1 MANQIKRSEIAEED
15 LYKDIRVSAEKTIEF
30 VEYLNSTLKE
40 TAIVIQKDLKKPLDN
55 TIESIDSLN
64 KSSKLMNET
73 MEQQQKL
80 DKAKADAI
88 KAQLKAEEKLKQLE
102 KEKQKQKK
110 ETVKLTE
117 EELRAKLKEQKASAE
132 QKRILQDEI
141 ILNDK
146 NAGTLEKVAAQSRVL
161 RREREK
167 LNLETEEG
175 KKRLKEINDQL
186 DENNEVIRENSD
198 ALKKQKINVGN
209 YTDSIKDATGEL
221 GGLIGGIKDSID
233 ALKGQVKQFVVLGKS
248 ADTARAKVKLFGKAL
263 KAIGIGAIIALLSS
277 MVSALGDT
285 NSGMLVMQGTL
296 QKAMA
301 TISMFG
307 NKTMD
312 MFSKLS
318 LNIEKTVIQLKSAMG
333 MSDSTSQGRL
343 EEINAELKAIAD
355 KKYDISGTFNAITDG
370 LKAVMEYEWSLAKTS
385 DEIERLMGLEEIL
398 SERAGDMTISFNKQ
412 RRAQEQYNET
422 VIKRIELEKQ
432 LAEENV
438 DAQATKLKVQLM
450 EAGEN
455 YSLTQIKNIEFL
467 EDEKARM
474 IINNAT
480 LLEMVDAKKELI
492 TKDNELA
499 SALAKN
505 AMEAR
510 NTDKD
515 DFEKQ
520 LDYAI
525 DAFDVQKTIN
535 ERIINMERTT
545 LAQREVL
552 TEETRRLAD
561 KSFKNQIGL
570 VQDYTKQRIDF
581 DALVKMSDEEEIRRT
596 LAKND
601 LNETTLTRIL
611 EIIKERKLVLQDL
624 SDLEIETANKRL
636 EKNREILSS
645 EQNINQDTSDLKVEI
660 MEREFELQ
668 KYLNDRDVVL
678 NRAVNYEAIED
689 FKKRID
695 AIRSLKVQQLKE
707 QADYDREQINSEV
720 FEEDVKAQK
729 IEEINRKLVNDII
742 RLQNEALDKKTEID
756 RDLLEKERELVQER
770 TEFQIQALQSL
781 TDLSNELTDRRIAKI
796 DEEIEASQRRF
807 DALSGLAES
816 GNILA
821 KESMAE
827 EAKLMAEQNRKREQL
842 ERRKQRIQLAS
853 TVLETYLSNSANPN
867 VKNPL
872 QKTITDTVLLTEFI
886 KSLPAFFE
894 GTEDTGKDGKGLD
907 NKGGFLSV
915 LHPNERII
923 TAKQNELIGG
933 MSNED
938 LSKLAYNY
946 QNGMIRNI
954 NDTQIGSSFM
964 GVDILAK
971 KLDSL
976 ERAIVNKP
984 EHTLQVEQIIGGV
997 MAISR
1002 STKQG
1007 NTKIY
1012 NRYRV

>member
-1 MANQIKRSEIAEED
+1 
-15 LYKDIRVSAEKTIEF
+15 
-30 VEYLNSTLKE
+30 
-40 TAIVIQKDLKKPLDN
+40 
-55 TIESIDSLN
+55 
-64 KSSKLMNET
+64 
-73 MEQQQKL
+73 
-80 DKAKADAI
+80 
-88 KAQLKAEEKLKQLE
+88 
-102 KEKQKQKK
+102 
-110 ETVKLTE
+110 
-117 EELRAKLKEQKASAE
+117 
-132 QKRILQDEI
+132 
-141 ILNDK
+141 
-146 NAGTLEKVAAQSRVL
+146 
-161 RREREK
+161 
-167 LNLETEEG
+167 
-175 KKRLKEINDQL
+175 
-186 DENNEVIRENSD
+186 
-198 ALKKQKINVGN
+198 
-209 YTDSIKDATGEL
+209 
-221 GGLIGGIKDSID
+221 
-233 ALKGQVKQFVVLGKS
+233 
-248 ADTARAKVKLFGKAL
+248 
-263 KAIGIGAIIALLSS
+263 
-277 MVSALGDT
+277 
-285 NSGMLVMQGTL
+285 
-296 QKAMA
+296 
-301 TISMFG
+301 
-307 NKTMD
+307 
-312 MFSKLS
+312 
-318 LNIEKTVIQLKSAMG
+318 
-333 MSDSTSQGRL
+333 
-343 EEINAELKAIAD
+343 
-355 KKYDISGTFNAITDG
+355 
-370 LKAVMEYEWSLAKTS
+370 
-385 DEIERLMGLEEIL
+385 
-398 SERAGDMTISFNKQ
+398 
-412 RRAQEQYNET
+412 
-422 VIKRIELEKQ
+422 
-432 LAEENV
+432 
-438 DAQATKLKVQLM
+438 
-450 EAGEN
+450 
-455 YSLTQIKNIEFL
+455 
-467 EDEKARM
+467 
-474 IINNAT
+474 
-480 LLEMVDAKKELI
+480 
-492 TKDNELA
+492 
-499 SALAKN
+499 
-505 AMEAR
+505 
-510 NTDKD
+510 
-515 DFEKQ
+515 
-520 LDYAI
+520 
-525 DAFDVQKTIN
+525 
-535 ERIINMERTT
+535 MERTT

-624 SDLEIETANKRL
+624 SDLEIDTANKRL

-645 EQNINQDTSDLKVEI
+645 EQNINQDAYDLKAEI

-668 KYLNDRDVVL
+668 KYLNDREVVL
-678 NRAVNYEAIED
+678 NRAVNYDAIED
-689 FKKRID
+689 FKRRVD

-707 QADYDREQINSEV
+707 QADYDREQINQEV
-720 FEEDVKAQK
+720 IEEDEKAQK

-742 RLQNEALDKKTEID
+742 RLQNEALDKKQEID

-821 KESMAE
+821 KESIAE

-853 TVLETYLSNSANPN
+853 TVLETYLTNSSNPN

-886 KSLPAFFE
+886 KSLPAFFD

-915 LHPNERII
+915 LHPNERVI

-976 ERAIVNKP
+976 ERAIINKP
-984 EHTLQVEQIIGGV
+984 EHNIQVEQIIGGV